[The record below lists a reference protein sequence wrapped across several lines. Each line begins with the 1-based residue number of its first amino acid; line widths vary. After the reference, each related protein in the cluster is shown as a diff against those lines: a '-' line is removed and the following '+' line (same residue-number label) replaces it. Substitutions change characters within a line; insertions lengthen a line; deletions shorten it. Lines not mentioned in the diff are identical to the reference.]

1 MASALSCSKFIS
13 VVRFSVSIKICEC
26 CSKIMSSVECC
37 AYKPTEKVHKSPVY
51 HAESINATQV
61 PKLLPTHKIV
71 PISILNN
78 LSNPY

>member
-1 MASALSCSKFIS
+1 
-13 VVRFSVSIKICEC
+13 
-26 CSKIMSSVECC
+26 MSSVECC

-78 LSNPY
+78 LSNPYW